1 MPKTIAALG
10 VAGTQGGSVASH
22 FLSLGW
28 NVRGISRSSTSSSAE
43 ALKAKGID
51 VVQADVDD
59 PQTLIPAFR
68 GAHVIF
74 AVTDFWAPY
83 FAAFEE
89 KSKISDRET
98 GEYAYAIE
106 VHRRKNIV
114 DAADVMLKE
123 EGSKLERFV
132 SSTLPGFKE
141 QSKGKHTYAY
151 HFDSKADITS
161 YLKEK
166 NELWEK
172 SSLLN
177 MGFYADNIIWYGGF
191 MGAAKPCEPT
201 AVHPF
206 VIPGDTGLF
215 VSLLVNS
222 PPKQDL
228 LGVSEIGREV
238 AESTATS
245 AEFGWG
251 DKLILPWQT
260 SGVASLSVANYFLG
274 IC

>member
-1 MPKTIAALG
+1 
-10 VAGTQGGSVASH
+10 
-22 FLSLGW
+22 
-28 NVRGISRSSTSSSAE
+28 
-43 ALKAKGID
+43 

-106 VHRRKNIV
+106 VQRGKNIV
-114 DAADVMLKE
+114 DAADAMLKE

-151 HFDSKADITS
+151 HFDSKAVITS

-177 MGFYADNIIWYGGF
+177 MGFYADNIIRYGGF
-191 MGAAKPCEPT
+191 MGAAK
-201 AVHPF
+201 VY
-206 VIPGDTGLF
+206 
-215 VSLLVNS
+215 LL
-222 PPKQDL
+222 
-228 LGVSEIGREV
+228 
-238 AESTATS
+238 
-245 AEFGWG
+245 
-251 DKLILPWQT
+251 
-260 SGVASLSVANYFLG
+260 LSVPLLHPLDELRVVSKPSKL
-274 IC
+274 C